1 MKPYYMITAINRLT
15 NTRERVSGKLP
26 LDVAERKKDELVRQK
41 NATYTYP
48 KVEIYQRKLFYE

>member
-15 NTRERVSGKLP
+15 NTRERVSGKPP
-26 LDVAERKKDELVRQK
+26 LEVANRKKEELVKQK
-41 NATYTYP
+41 NAVYTYP